1 MFEMAVE
8 CPVRSAYV
16 STISTS
22 TSFFSQLDICYGYQV
37 DDAMMSYNTIQK
49 KIVFFGYPIRL
60 VINKNATNKEIHDCV
75 WQSARRL
82 IMKEHVLKYDNAHIY
97 EKDYE
102 NKRKVESENDRREN
116 SSDDNDTKNIDINNK
131 RNFEN
136 GKKEGEKDVE
146 DEVVEKPYQVMVGSS
161 YGSKVR
167 IELHLYTSPF
177 PFYLCRIGIKKF

>member
-1 MFEMAVE
+1 
-8 CPVRSAYV
+8 
-16 STISTS
+16 
-22 TSFFSQLDICYGYQV
+22 
-37 DDAMMSYNTIQK
+37 
-49 KIVFFGYPIRL
+49 
-60 VINKNATNKEIHDCV
+60 
-75 WQSARRL
+75 
-82 IMKEHVLKYDNAHIY
+82 MKEHVLKYDKAHIY

-177 PFYLCRIGIKKF
+177 PFYLCRIGIKKFKSKRFSMIRIIQKIF